1 MNIETNNGKVILIVV
16 SSTVL
21 VWLEI
26 SFIIHNPISSHNA
39 LLWTGH
45 RGHVFPAL
53 SVHSPLP
60 VNQGNQK
67 SSGAP
72 VKMWKHVQYTTL
84 CLKAVFVYIKV
95 WPLPSDGQ
103 FLLLILVSHVDELST
118 LICCLPRSWLRAPEP
133 EQVKQMLKT
142 SHVQWKK
149 KCLGSSS
156 FWNHSL
162 RFLYMCCITQLAA
175 FCCLYLLQL
184 SLPCLRDCYSVCLRP
199 RRTNNKFYTMCIL
212 PHKTTS

>member
-53 SVHSPLP
+53 SVDSPLP
-60 VNQGNQK
+60 VNQGKQK

-72 VKMWKHVQYTTL
+72 VKMWKHKGAILTSSFRW
-84 CLKAVFVYIKV
+84 AVPFTNTCQSCWWAVYLDM
-95 WPLPSDGQ
+95 LPSLELIKSTRTRAGEADVEDISCTMKKKMLRVIFILKSQ
-103 FLLLILVSHVDELST
+103 PSFSVHVLHNTTCCFLLPVF
-118 LICCLPRSWLRAPEP
+118 APA
-133 EQVKQMLKT
+133 
-142 SHVQWKK
+142 
-149 KCLGSSS
+149 
-156 FWNHSL
+156 
-162 RFLYMCCITQLAA
+162 FLAM
-175 FCCLYLLQL
+175 
-184 SLPCLRDCYSVCLRP
+184 P
-199 RRTNNKFYTMCIL
+199 
-212 PHKTTS
+212 

>member
-1 MNIETNNGKVILIVV
+1 MYFLPWVSILHYLSTRETRNLQE
-16 SSTVL
+16 L
-21 VWLEI
+21 
-26 SFIIHNPISSHNA
+26 
-39 LLWTGH
+39 
-45 RGHVFPAL
+45 
-53 SVHSPLP
+53 
-60 VNQGNQK
+60 Q
-67 SSGAP
+67 
-72 VKMWKHVQYTTL
+72 WKCESIKVQYTTL
-84 CLKAVFVYIKV
+84 CLKAMFVYIKV
-95 WPLPSDGQ
+95 WPLPLDGQ

-118 LICCLPRSWLRAPEP
+118 LICCLPWSWLRAPEP